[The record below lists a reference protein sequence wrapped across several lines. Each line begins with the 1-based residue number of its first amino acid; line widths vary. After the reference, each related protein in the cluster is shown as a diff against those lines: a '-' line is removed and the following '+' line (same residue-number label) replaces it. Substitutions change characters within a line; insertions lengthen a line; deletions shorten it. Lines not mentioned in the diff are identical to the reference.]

1 MSINEENSISLSG
14 LDWSN
19 ELREVDVDLHLW
31 YKMCG
36 WRGGEENALKWLQLQ
51 IKLFSDR
58 HPERAALSYI
68 ISSIAFVEMSN
79 PSRAQNPERAENAA
93 PQQPAMRDAYQ
104 LIYGSSKL

>member
-1 MSINEENSISLSG
+1 MSINEENNISLTG

-58 HPERAALSYI
+58 HPERDSLSYI

-79 PSRAQNPERAENAA
+79 PSRVKHAERANKSAT
-93 PQQPAMRDAYQ
+93 PQPAMRDAYQ
-104 LIYGSSKL
+104 LMVGSSKL

>member
-1 MSINEENSISLSG
+1 MSINEENNISLTG

-19 ELREVDVDLHLW
+19 QLREVDVDLHLW

-51 IKLFSDR
+51 IKLFSER
-58 HPERAALSYI
+58 HPGKASLSYI

-79 PSRAQNPERAENAA
+79 PSRAQNPERAKNSDQ
-93 PQQPAMRDAYQ
+93 QQPAMRDAYQ
-104 LIYGSSKL
+104 LMYGNSKI